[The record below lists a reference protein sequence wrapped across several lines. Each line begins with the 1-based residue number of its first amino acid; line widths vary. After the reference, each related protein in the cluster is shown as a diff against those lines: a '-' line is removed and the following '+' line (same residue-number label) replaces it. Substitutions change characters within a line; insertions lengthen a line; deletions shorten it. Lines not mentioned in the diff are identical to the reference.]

1 MGMKRTLI
9 ALFAAAAIAVPALA
23 QQQDPNQNTNQ
34 NTDQK
39 ADQKPGQNPDQNAGG
54 GQDTAQNSGASD
66 HRGGRHAMTPTRS
79 QVRMLQLGLNKGGF
93 DAGPVDGVMGPKTQQ
108 ALQKFQQQHGLQA
121 KGQLDSKT
129 VAALRSAAAQAMAK
143 QGAAR
148 RSRTA
153 SSRRAHGGMH
163 HR

>member
-1 MGMKRTLI
+1 MKRTLI

-39 ADQKPGQNPDQNAGG
+39 ADKAGQNPDQNAGG
-54 GQDTAQNSGASD
+54 GQDAAMSAG
-66 HRGGRHAMTPTRS
+66 HHAMTPTRS

-93 DAGPVDGVMGPKTQQ
+93 DAGPVDGVIGPKTQQ

-121 KGQLDSKT
+121 NGQLDSKT
-129 VAALRSAAAQAMAK
+129 VAALRSGAAQAMA
-143 QGAAR
+143 QRGAAGG
-148 RSRTA
+148 RTA
-153 SSRRAHGGMH
+153 SSKRAHGMH